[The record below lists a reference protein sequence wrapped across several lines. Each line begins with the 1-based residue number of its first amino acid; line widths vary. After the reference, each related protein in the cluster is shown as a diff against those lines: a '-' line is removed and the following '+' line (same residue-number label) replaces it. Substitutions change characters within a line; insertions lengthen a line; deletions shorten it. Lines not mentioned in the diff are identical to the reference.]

1 MQLVNS
7 HMTCPTPIPDGL
19 CNSQRIESVL
29 GSMRDYIGLHQPIR
43 NETGEIIDASLLWWN
58 DAYEAIRVNPPV
70 LGQTVMSTYYD
81 PAGVI
86 DIMNQ
91 VMEQGT
97 VKQIFD
103 IGENSVD
110 RYRAPEVL
118 VRIEVTWMR
127 VGEAIVEI
135 GSDLSEMTALELE
148 LIAQRKA
155 FTDATRQSTL
165 ELERSRI
172 ARDMHDSII
181 QNLFAIS
188 LNLKARDDRE
198 WAVES
203 LHQVISEIRST
214 IFEITPSERAPLKDS
229 IEKIVDMFASA
240 WLTPPTLKLH
250 LEREL
255 PDDLVED
262 IENVIREGLSN
273 AARHAKASHVE
284 VSVIVSAETA
294 SVTITDD
301 GVGPQGA
308 QRRRGGGTLSL
319 DHRAKAQGG
328 EYSLASGPS
337 AGSVLTWS
345 CPIN

>member
-1 MQLVNS
+1 
-7 HMTCPTPIPDGL
+7 MTCPVNIPAGMCSDHQL
-19 CNSQRIESVL
+19 ERLLTNL
-29 GSMRDYIGLHQPIR
+29 RDYIGIHQLVR
-43 NETGEIIDASLLWWN
+43 NDSGEIVDATLLWWN
-58 DAYEAIRVNPPV
+58 EAYEAIRVSPPV

-91 VMEQGT
+91 VMQQGT

-155 FTDATRQSTL
+155 FTDATRQATL
-165 ELERSRI
+165 EVERSRI

-188 LNLKARDDRE
+188 LNLKTRDDKE
-198 WAVES
+198 WAIES

-214 IFEITPSERAPLKDS
+214 IFEIAPTERAPLKDS
-229 IEKIVDMFASA
+229 IEKIVDMFSSA
-240 WLTPPTLKLH
+240 WPTSPTLQLH

-255 PDDLVED
+255 PDDLVDD

-273 AARHAKASHVE
+273 VARHAQASHVE
-284 VSVIVSAETA
+284 VSVIVTAENA

-301 GVGPQGA
+301 GIGPQ
-308 QRRRGGGTLSL
+308 LSL
-319 DHRAKAQGG
+319 IH
-328 EYSLASGPS
+328 
-337 AGSVLTWS
+337 
-345 CPIN
+345 I

>member
-1 MQLVNS
+1 
-7 HMTCPTPIPDGL
+7 MTCPVNIPAGMCSDHQL
-19 CNSQRIESVL
+19 ERLLTNL
-29 GSMRDYIGLHQPIR
+29 RDYIGIHQLVR
-43 NETGEIIDASLLWWN
+43 NDSGEIVDATLLWWN
-58 DAYEAIRVNPPV
+58 EAYEAIRVSPPV

-91 VMEQGT
+91 VMQQGT

-155 FTDATRQSTL
+155 FTDATRQATL
-165 ELERSRI
+165 EVERSRI

-188 LNLKARDDRE
+188 LNLKTRDDKE
-198 WAVES
+198 WAIES

-214 IFEITPSERAPLKDS
+214 IFEIAPTERAPLKDS
-229 IEKIVDMFASA
+229 IEKIVDMFSSA
-240 WLTPPTLKLH
+240 WPTSPTLQLH

-255 PDDLVED
+255 PDDLVDD

-273 AARHAKASHVE
+273 VARHAQASHVE
-284 VSVIVSAETA
+284 VSVIVTAENA

-301 GVGPQGA
+301 GIGPQGS

-319 DHRAKAQGG
+319 HHRATAQGG
-328 EYSLASGPS
+328 EYSLAPGPS
-337 AGSVLTWS
+337 GGSVLTWS